1 LPEIRNSN
9 FEIRNRTPIL
19 QYSNTP
25 TLAFRARASHLD
37 LFDQRAHQLMM
48 PQSTTT
54 RDPFRWTILALISIS
69 HVIGAT
75 AQYGINTLAP
85 FYKDELGLS
94 RAQVGLFFS
103 AFYLAMSGSSFGAGW
118 LADRLGV
125 RKTTLQGHLYL
136 GLCTVA
142 AAFAPSFSWAFASF
156 FVAGLGYSFLNPA
169 SSKGVMAWF
178 QRDERATAMGIKQTG
193 VPAGGV
199 VTAMLAPQLVWVIG
213 WRGALAALGIMNFFF
228 GFVFAALWRDTP
240 GDTAAATQQ
249 SGIPEP
255 DSTTLKIWSLLPIS
269 CGTAIYLVGQMVL
282 ITYVPLYL
290 KDTMDFSAYWASQ
303 ALALT
308 QGGAMI
314 GRVGW
319 GMASDRLFG
328 GRRKI
333 VLMLIGALS
342 AGLVAALSLMSR
354 NSPYYLLLPILFFAG
369 VCLVGYQGV
378 SYALIGEIA
387 GKARTGSALGMMIT
401 INAAC
406 ATVGTPVFGYVV
418 DRTGSY
424 ALAWQALAG
433 MLAVGIIGLATLLHE
448 PERNP

>member
-1 LPEIRNSN
+1 MFP
-9 FEIRNRTPIL
+9 RTP
-19 QYSNTP
+19 S
-25 TLAFRARASHLD
+25 
-37 LFDQRAHQLMM
+37 
-48 PQSTTT
+48 

-85 FYKDELGLS
+85 FYKDELELS

-118 LADRLGV
+118 LADRWGV
-125 RKTTLQGHLYL
+125 RNTTLQGHLYL
-136 GLCTVA
+136 GICTLA
-142 AAFAPSFSWAFASF
+142 AAWAPSFSWAFASF

-178 QRDERATAMGIKQTG
+178 HRDERATAMGIKQTG

-199 VTAMLAPQLVWVIG
+199 VTAMLAPQLVWVLG
-213 WRGALAALGIMNFFF
+213 WRGALAVLGIINFLF
-228 GFVFAALWRDTP
+228 GFVFAGLWRDTSDD
-240 GDTAAATQQ
+240 GAAAGAKDGGAADGET
-249 SGIPEP
+249 S
-255 DSTTLKIWSLLPIS
+255 LRFWSLLPIS

-290 KDTMDFSAYWASQ
+290 KDAMGFSPYWSSQ

-308 QGGAMI
+308 QGGAMV

-319 GMASDRLFG
+319 GIASDRLFG

-333 VLMLIGALS
+333 VLILIGALS
-342 AGLVAALSLMSR
+342 AGLVATLSLMSQ
-354 NSPYYLLLPILFFAG
+354 NSPYYLLLPILFLAG

-378 SYALIGEIA
+378 SYALIGEMA
-387 GKARTGSALGMMIT
+387 GRARAGSALGMMIT
-401 INAAC
+401 VNAAC
-406 ATVGTPVFGYVV
+406 ATLGTPVFGYLV

-424 ALAWQALAG
+424 AFAWQALAG
-433 MLAVGIIGLATLLHE
+433 LLGLGIIGLATLLRE
-448 PERNP
+448 PARN